1 MQSKVKEK
9 IYFLSSLFFM
19 LATAIGFM
27 GIPVQAQAEG
37 VTDAKIVSSQ
47 NDGKT
52 AIKGDTIT
60 VSFKSKTESDAPKD
74 GKLKDKSLKFSVT
87 KEDESNDYLYSANVK
102 VNGDENETYKGE
114 DVTDVQFDGQDVTF
128 DGEVNYY
135 AQATVSSVSVSG
147 STELKNKQYVKSD
160 STLKLSFTSDK
171 KLSVSGKP
179 KLGSLTGTAF
189 SEESNNGKY
198 TYTSSI
204 KLSDS
209 LQDNASLHLDLSDCT
224 YKQDYYSAVNISNLG
239 VSEQNFIY
247 SAPLKISDFKYT
259 KKPSDG
265 IVYNGYTLEVSF
277 KSNHELKDTDK
288 LLYIGKNTY
297 FSIKE
302 QDDNTYV
309 GTVKVPDKTFN
320 NLDKIVLKANETEDI
335 YGNTTKIS
343 LPTDSFIYYAPLKNG
358 ESILNCK
365 ASTDNNG
372 VNDNHAL
379 VRNGNHITAS
389 FESNRPIHVTKA
401 VITGSGKSADMDV
414 DEPSNGKG
422 KWRFTYEVKDGDFP
436 DNAKLDI
443 AISVADEKDYTDNQ
457 ITLKTG
463 ADFVFNNNDALKQAC
478 YYAPIKVHNLSFKS
492 NNVKKA
498 SLAKNGN
505 VITLSFSTTHPVDV
519 ASAKIAGGDAKVS
532 VSDDHRSFVI
542 TKTVD
547 DSFTSGTVPFSIE
560 LTDKA
565 GNTAKFDND
574 ATKDTVTYYPPLKLA
589 SKPTISSSNARNPKK
604 YCKNGD
610 TVTFAFKL
618 NHDADVAGSVGGRSL
633 KDSGSN
639 IALKAEISR
648 LKDLSQVEATA
659 SAEDAAGNTVEVS
672 SKEADA
678 QIIYYAPIT
687 GNAEMTATGGK
698 TPGYIKN
705 GSTIT
710 EKFISNL
717 AEGHETNITH
727 STINGQGTGSVSGNT
742 NVYRIPSNE
751 STLPEGKISGV
762 LSIDD
767 PAGNTFNA
775 AESTEIIYDRTAP
788 NVKIGPDVNGFY
800 NKDVKLNVGITDTN
814 LDSNDIQIN
823 VDGDNKYKGGANGT
837 SYNQKVVFGDEKEYK
852 LNVTVTDKAGNTSKG
867 NSGHV
872 IIDKT
877 NPKIIKINLKNSKK
891 PVYKSGFVLG
901 DHFKITD
908 KFLKNV
914 SCLLTHK
921 SGFGQTLSWDIM
933 QPDKFNGL
941 NEAEISAEDMAQNFA
956 KKLNYNFYIDGENPS
971 AVLQSRKNNMELKN
985 TSMLTLAPSDQLVL
999 RLDKKWMG
1007 DEKPDHFTKIA
1018 IESEDSSQTI
1028 KNLLPTEE
1036 SHKENINLN
1045 GLKGRY
1051 RLSVEAVDDVGNKM
1065 PEKIYMMSVKKE
1077 NKDISIAS
1085 VPSKNTSKV
1094 KRNGLIAGISSLGAA
1109 AAVAIIFVIKRK
1121 GKG

>member
-1 MQSKVKEK
+1 M
-9 IYFLSSLFFM
+9 F
-19 LATAIGFM
+19 ATALCFM
-27 GIPVQAQAEG
+27 GVPVHAQAEG

-47 NDGKT
+47 SDSKT
-52 AIKGDTIT
+52 AVKGDTIT
-60 VSFKSKTESDAPKD
+60 VSFKSKTEAEAPTG
-74 GKLKDKSLKFSVT
+74 GKLKDKDLKFTVT
-87 KEDESNDYLYSANVK
+87 KEDKTDDYLYSANIK
-102 VNGDENETYKGE
+102 ANDDQDITYRGE
-114 DVTDVQFDGQDVTF
+114 DVTGVKFDDQDVTF
-128 DGEVNYY
+128 DGEVDYY
-135 AQATVSSVSVSG
+135 AKATVSSVSVTG
-147 STELKNKQYVKSD
+147 STELKNKQYIKAD
-160 STLKLSFTSDK
+160 STLKIAFTSNE
-171 KLSVSGKP
+171 KLTVSGKP
-179 KLGSLTGTAF
+179 KLGSLTGSAF
-189 SEESNNGKY
+189 SEEVKGDQY
-198 TYTSSI
+198 IYTSTI
-204 KLSDS
+204 KVTDA
-209 LQDNASLHLDLSDCT
+209 LQDNTSLHLDLSDCT
-224 YKQDYYSAVNISNLG
+224 YKQAHYDAAIVSNLG

-259 KKPSDG
+259 TKPSDG
-265 IVYNGYTLEVSF
+265 IVYNNYNLEVSF
-277 KSNHELKDTDK
+277 QSNHELKDTDK
-288 LLYIGKNTY
+288 LLYIGNNTY
-297 FSIKE
+297 LTVKK
-302 QDDNTYV
+302 QADNTYT
-309 GTVKVPDKTFN
+309 GTVKIPANTFK
-320 NLDKIVLKANETEDI
+320 NLDKIALKANTAEDI

-343 LPTDSFIYYAPLKNG
+343 LPDDTFTYYAPLKNG
-358 ESILNCK
+358 ESIINCK
-365 ASTDNNG
+365 ATTDNSG
-372 VNDNHAL
+372 INDSQAL

-389 FESNRPIHVTKA
+389 FESTRPIHITKA
-401 VITGSGKSADMDV
+401 IVNGSQKSENMEIDA
-414 DEPSNGKG
+414 PSDGKG
-422 KWRFTYEVKDGDFP
+422 KWHFSYEVKNNDFP
-436 DNAKLDI
+436 DNDSLDI
-443 AISVADEKDYTDNQ
+443 TIIAVDNKDYTGNQ
-457 ITLKTG
+457 VTLTTG
-463 ADFVFNNNDALKQAC
+463 SDFVFNNNNALKQAC
-478 YYAPIKVHNLSFKS
+478 YYAPIQVHNLSFKS

-547 DSFTSGTVPFSIE
+547 DSFTSGTVPFSVE

-574 ATKDTVTYYPPLKLA
+574 VTKDTVTYYPPLKLA
-589 SKPTISSSNARNPKK
+589 SKPTMSSSNARNPKK

-618 NHDADVAGSVGGRSL
+618 NHDADVTGSVGGRSL

-639 IALKAEISR
+639 IALKTDISK

-672 SKEADA
+672 NKEADA

-687 GNAEMTATGGK
+687 GNAEITATGGK

-742 NVYRIPSNE
+742 NVYRISSNE

-837 SYNQKVVFGDEKEYK
+837 SYNQKVVFGNEKEYT

-1018 IESEDSSQTI
+1018 IESEDGSQTI
-1028 KNLLPTEE
+1028 KNLLLTEE

-1109 AAVAIIFVIKRK
+1109 AAAAIIFVIKRK